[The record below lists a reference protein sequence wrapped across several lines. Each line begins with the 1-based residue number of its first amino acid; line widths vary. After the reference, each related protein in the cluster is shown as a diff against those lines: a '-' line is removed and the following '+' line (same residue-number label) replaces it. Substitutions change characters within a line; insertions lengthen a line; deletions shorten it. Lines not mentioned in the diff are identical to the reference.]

1 MRRLSG
7 RVVVKET
14 NSGIADLVVAA
25 YDANLESA
33 EAVLDA
39 IESKGR
45 DNFGRRITSVIT
57 DGQGAFCISGDDLQF
72 SGNESR
78 PNLLLVVFAPEDVQ
92 SAAKP
97 FPLRPDKRILYI
109 SSVPRSDAGAEEA
122 FVIRLLQEQLQRF
135 SILQGDSPSK
145 SNAGANLLQSATDQ
159 TVALRT
165 SVQEKIGPYLRRE
178 QQRIDRIR
186 RTATEKTQSLSGIP
200 MHLRDGQLRNNK
212 YLITHHTEL
221 AAKLKPLQDQAI
233 TDGVK
238 RIKKVAATLRLSL
251 TLPEL
256 RKLGVREQDGK
267 LVGKIS
273 ANNLVAKTRALMGG
287 PDLVRQSTPSN
298 ALADQLER
306 KYLLPQ
312 ANLQPPI
319 EKGAKKAPRKSKK
332 ER

>member
-39 IESKGR
+39 IEFKGR

-57 DGQGAFCISGDDLQF
+57 DGQGAFCISGDDLRF

-122 FVIRLLQEQLQRF
+122 FVIRLLQEQLQQF
-135 SILQGDSPSK
+135 SILQGDSPPK
-145 SNAGANLLQSATDQ
+145 TNAGANLLQNATDQ

-165 SVQEKIGPYLRRE
+165 GVQEKIGPYLRKPKNPNEWFRE
-178 QQRIDRIR
+178 KLFNPWRDRALRRIYADTGLR
-186 RTATEKTQSLSGIP
+186 QSLNKKASIVLGNNGKSITIGIKGTENGKDVVIPLNVDHITGHAEAVKKALVSGKASYLVETVAARYLQLLSGRENQAQIER
-200 MHLRDGQLRNNK
+200 LRDEFREDK
-212 YLITHHTEL
+212 PTYLGKEVPL
-221 AAKLKPLQDQAI
+221 GDVLKN
-233 TDGVK
+233 
-238 RIKKVAATLRLSL
+238 
-251 TLPEL
+251 LP
-256 RKLGVREQDGK
+256 
-267 LVGKIS
+267 
-273 ANNLVAKTRALMGG
+273 
-287 PDLVRQSTPSN
+287 
-298 ALADQLER
+298 
-306 KYLLPQ
+306 
-312 ANLQPPI
+312 
-319 EKGAKKAPRKSKK
+319 
-332 ER
+332 